1 MKNFTFKLL
10 TGLFAF
16 VLCSPALAATAT
28 GDVSVN
34 GTTYAGGITYTY
46 TASNGN
52 ATITA
57 VSFDSSVPSTGVEV
71 SIPAELDGNKVTALG
86 ADLFKENTK
95 VSVINVPE
103 GVESLGIQCFYGCSN
118 LISVSLPTTLSSLS
132 DNCFW
137 QCKSLTNVSLSEGT
151 KSLGSHCFY
160 QCTALKSIKLPST
173 LTTLGNSCFWQS
185 GLESIEIPNGVTVL
199 DNECFQYCVSL
210 KNITIPE
217 SVISIQNSC
226 FAGCTSLTNLTLPS
240 SLTIIGDNSFFYCTS
255 LESVVFPT
263 QNIKSVGKNVFSY
276 DKDNLTVIFSG
287 TLNENWTSDS
297 IKVFLQKY
305 NGGYYDASYPIEET
319 PNYTTLFSATTG
331 NVSAYRIT
339 SARYSTVCL
348 PYTVNVSGC
357 SGVTTFYREKT
368 SSENDKLGLADDL
381 TYISVREETN
391 QLTKGKPYIFEQTSG
406 SGDQESF
413 TPRTQFGITGY
424 VAFKLSDPKEEAA
437 TEPANDT
444 YLKGSFEH
452 LTYDDLN
459 NTGCYLMQS
468 GVFKKWANNN
478 AWLDAYRGY
487 LDLSS
492 VSASS
497 KSVVLRFEKETTGI
511 NKIVPVKE
519 IQDGSI
525 YNLQGQRIAA
535 PVRGQIYI
543 QNGRKFIAK

>member
-57 VSFDSSVPSTGVEV
+57 VSFDSSIPSSGVEV
-71 SIPAELDGNKVTALG
+71 SIPTELDGNKVTALG
-86 ADLFKENTK
+86 AECFKEKSNL
-95 VSVINVPE
+95 SVVALPE
-103 GVESLGIQCFYGCSN
+103 GITSIGSRCFLNSQNLVTVTLPSTLESLSYECFRE
-118 LISVSLPTTLSSLS
+118 
-132 DNCFW
+132 
-137 QCKSLTNVSLSEGT
+137 CKKLENVNLSEGL
-151 KSLGSHCFY
+151 KSLGYECFY
-160 QCTALKSIKLPST
+160 SCGSLKNIALPST
-173 LTTLGNSCFWQS
+173 LTSLGYACFWYT
-185 GLESIEIPNGVTVL
+185 GLTSIEIPEGVTSL
-199 DNECFQYCVSL
+199 DDECFQSCTSL
-210 KNITIPE
+210 ESVKIPE
-217 SVISIQNSC
+217 GVTSLGENC
-226 FAGCTSLTNLTLPS
+226 FAGCTSLKSIELPNSIATLKKWSLGMLTGLEYIVIPTGNLTTLGENPLFYS
-240 SLTIIGDNSFFYCTS
+240 NS
-255 LESVVFPT
+255 
-263 QNIKSVGKNVFSY
+263 
-276 DKDNLTVIFSG
+276 NLTVIFKGEPNSEL
-287 TLNENWTSDS
+287 TEDNYKNLLQNSDS
-297 IKVFLQKY
+297 
-305 NGGYYDASYPIEET
+305 YYDVSYPVEET
-319 PNYTTLFSATTG
+319 PNYTSLFSATTG

-424 VAFKLSDPKEEAA
+424 VAFKLSNPKEEAA

-511 NKIVPVKE
+511 NKIVPVKD